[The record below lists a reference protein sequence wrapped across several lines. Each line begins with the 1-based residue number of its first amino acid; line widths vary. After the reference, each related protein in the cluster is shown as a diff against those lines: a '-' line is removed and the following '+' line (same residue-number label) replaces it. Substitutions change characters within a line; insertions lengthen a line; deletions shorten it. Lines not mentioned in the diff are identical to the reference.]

1 MRKMNKSRSDWLFC
15 RECCEYSTLFVL
27 LKFFHRTVMIFSLI
41 YRSSPVF
48 HCYSSY
54 FLLLQCLLMIH
65 MTEYLIDI
73 TLGQSQIQ
81 PMLLLQKIAKLK
93 GKLPTRSFLL
103 QKDYCPV
110 IIKTLHT
117 KSKSFTFK
125 NNLISGH
132 FL

>member
-27 LKFFHRTVMIFSLI
+27 LKFFHRTVMIFSLT
-41 YRSSPVF
+41 YRSSQVF

-81 PMLLLQKIAKLK
+81 TMLLLQKIAKLI
-93 GKLPTRSFLL
+93 GKLPMQSFLRRR
-103 QKDYCPV
+103 DYCPV
-110 IIKTLHT
+110 IIKTFHL
-117 KSKSFTFK
+117 
-125 NNLISGH
+125 N
-132 FL
+132 